1 MGVAGEVALPVPV
14 AGVTTGEGTE
24 VGVRSGLALG
34 TGSEVVTGAGIL
46 GPAPE
51 SFNATTKNVYLI
63 SGERPVN
70 VAVPPTAMLVAAY
83 PAFVIFDV
91 GRNLLKTYPKS
102 NELKTTFRVKVTF
115 ITASAGLLPLSVMVI
130 GDALYVLTNGTL
142 SLVRF

>member
-24 VGVRSGLALG
+24 AGVRSGLALCI
-34 TGSEVVTGAGIL
+34 GSEVVTGAGIL

-70 VAVPPTAMLVAAY
+70 VAVPPAPPPIVTHLPPGIAIT
-83 PAFVIFDV
+83 VIDLI
-91 GRNLLKTYPKS
+91 G
-102 NELKTTFRVKVTF
+102 ELPV
-115 ITASAGLLPLSVMVI
+115 SAGGWTVT
-130 GDALYVLTNGTL
+130 D
-142 SLVRF
+142 

>member
-70 VAVPPTAMLVAAY
+70 VAVPPAPPPIVTHLPPGIAIT
-83 PAFVIFDV
+83 VIDLI
-91 GRNLLKTYPKS
+91 G
-102 NELKTTFRVKVTF
+102 ELPV
-115 ITASAGLLPLSVMVI
+115 SAGGWTVTDCVAPRVETSPI
-130 GDALYVLTNGTL
+130 TGTPGAPWPITGFCNGSKDTHL
-142 SLVRF
+142 R

>member
-70 VAVPPTAMLVAAY
+70 VAVPPAPPPIVTHLPPGIAIT
-83 PAFVIFDV
+83 VIDLI
-91 GRNLLKTYPKS
+91 G
-102 NELKTTFRVKVTF
+102 ELPVSTGGWTVT
-115 ITASAGLLPLSVMVI
+115 
-130 GDALYVLTNGTL
+130 D
-142 SLVRF
+142 